1 MQQVVPEEAAVQDT
15 EGKDL
20 QAEVVRG
27 TEESFEEAE
36 EVDEKRNH
44 RPGFIA

>member
-1 MQQVVPEEAAVQDT
+1 M

-20 QAEVVRG
+20 QAEVVTG

-36 EVDEKRNH
+36 EVNRYNLL
-44 RPGFIA
+44 R